1 MTSFRRCSFS
11 RLMSTFASY
20 PLLEFSS
27 ERPCLHGFATR
38 THVAVA
44 DFVIGRFKRAPYLHE
59 TCLAASTK

>member
-1 MTSFRRCSFS
+1 MTSFGHCSFS

-44 DFVIGRFKRAPYLHE
+44 DFVIGRFAKVLCSHE
-59 TCLAASTK
+59 ICLAASTK